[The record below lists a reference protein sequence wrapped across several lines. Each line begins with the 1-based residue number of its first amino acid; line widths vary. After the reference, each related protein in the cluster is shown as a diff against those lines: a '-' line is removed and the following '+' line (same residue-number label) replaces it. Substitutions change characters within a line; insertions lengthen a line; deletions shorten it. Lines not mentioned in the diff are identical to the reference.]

1 MDVYQLVAALGGEIV
16 RNKARAR
23 VDGEIVVIGELGG
36 NGMQLTE
43 AGRRLVNQATSEVVE
58 PKKARKSR
66 TPAVE
71 STPEAP
77 AEVPADVAEVG
88 LSALETPAE

>member
-23 VDGEIVVIGELGG
+23 VNGEIVVIGELGDD
-36 NGMQLTE
+36 GMQLNET
-43 AGRRLVNQATSEVVE
+43 GRRLINQATSEVVE

-66 TPAVE
+66 PPAVE
-71 STPEAP
+71 SEP
-77 AEVPADVAEVG
+77 AASDVAPVDTVEVG
-88 LSALETPAE
+88 LSTPETPAE

>member
-23 VDGEIVVIGELGG
+23 VNGEIVVIGELGDD
-36 NGMQLTE
+36 GMQLNE

-58 PKKARKSR
+58 PKKTRKSR
-66 TPAVE
+66 PSAVE
-71 STPEAP
+71 SVSEAP
-77 AEVPADVAEVG
+77 PEVHVDAAEVG
-88 LSALETPAE
+88 PSALETPAE

>member
-23 VDGEIVVIGELGG
+23 VNGEIVVIGELGDD
-36 NGMQLTE
+36 GMQLNE

-66 TPAVE
+66 PPAVE
-71 STPEAP
+71 SEEVASDTAP
-77 AEVPADVAEVG
+77 VDAAEVG
-88 LSALETPAE
+88 LSAPETPAE